1 MGTLLYNENDMAV
14 TMFLHRGM
22 KKTEIEHKIERLKEL
37 RENCDDAQMAD
48 NYTRKIIRLKEELK
62 NI

>member
-1 MGTLLYNENDMAV
+1 MGTLSYNGADSATTMWLYRN
-14 TMFLHRGM
+14 M
-22 KKTEIEHKIERLKEL
+22 KRTEIEHKIERLKEKRRL
-37 RENCDDAQMAD
+37 CDDAQMAD